1 MTMQKEV
8 LFSLTDVR
16 LTGGPLKAQQEQNR
30 QYLLRLEPDRLLS
43 RFRSEAGLEPKARPY
58 GGWESEGTHDLAGH
72 ILAFY
77 LSGASMMYEATG
89 DEELKRRILY
99 IANELETVQKANGC
113 GYALAFKDGK
123 KCFREMVRGNKVT
136 DCYVLENFGG
146 SIENGTVKIAS
157 YNVADSMLCYGLNDS
172 NINVALHQTKDENT
186 QPVQDSTHN
195 IVQKVVSKRCYGK
208 LQGDITGYTNENN
221 VSAHKYVGGI
231 CQNCGQA
238 NPEYKEMVDGAYEL
252 TDGKD
257 LNWFITLVNQGQTK
271 ANAQLTADIDYT
283 KFIERFNRF
292 DGTLDGH
299 DHTLTLALKCNSG
312 SDGALIGDLYG
323 TVKNIVVAGSID
335 TNYKYAAGVVRD
347 NRGGTIE
354 RVVVKV
360 DFTLGLPGDN
370 TAGGIVAVNQ
380 SGTIRQCV
388 FAGSMTGP
396 TAENCGGIVGWCN
409 SGTISQCANI
419 ARWNIKM
426 TRGSNAIAR
435 NGESNINV
443 HPNPK
448 TEYTSVINGHFEPIY
463 TFNKVALGLYRAWV
477 ATGDELVGRVFLNLS
492 DWFGTEFLDKLS
504 DEDKDKILDC
514 EHGSLPESFADAYR
528 MTGDEKYLRWARRL
542 CQNRMLIPLSKGD
555 RRKLDFHHANNEIPK
570 FTAAERVYRLTGEE
584 WLHNAAVNAMEAFMC
599 DYAFANG
606 GNAYDE
612 HLFPPNAFEEKF
624 QRLAG
629 PESGGSINMLRLTEA
644 LFETDPSARRMDFYE
659 RVLFNHILSTHDPF
673 KGLTVYHT
681 PTKWAAS
688 RTYSREFD
696 AMWCCTG
703 TGFEAPGKYAQM
715 VFSQTADNSTVRV
728 NLFAPAT
735 LDWKERGVRLHQ
747 ETAFPYGETSC
758 VKFDAVGK
766 NAKFAVCIRC
776 PSWAD
781 ERFSVYVNGAKAGN
795 CSNGYVTIVRK
806 WKAGDRIDIEFPM
819 ALRAEPLPG
828 SKKYAAFFYGPTLL
842 VGNLG
847 TEGLS
852 RHDYIPPLSAG
863 DGTPSFIWSNR
874 FGADIPM
881 ATIPREALTRP
892 EDYLEPTALSP
903 LTFRM
908 RGTEILM
915 VPMFALHYSRYG
927 MYWRLMSEDE
937 SRDYESVCAED
948 SKYGRRAVDYVV
960 PGDRESEEVHRLDGK
975 DHHEGEIIY
984 GRTYGWRGT
993 QRGGFFTYRLSVGE
1007 EDEPLVLVARY
1018 RVCET
1023 GPHQFDVQVD
1033 GRTIFTEELKDNGK
1047 RGFFYREMP
1056 IPKELTAG
1064 KKHVAVKFA
1073 AKPDNIAG
1081 GLFGLWLVH

>member
-1 MTMQKEV
+1 MRKLLLSLAVCGITLTAPIAALAKSTGKPVQKET
-8 LFSLTDVR
+8 LFPLTDVR

-30 QYLLRLEPDRLLS
+30 QYLLRLDPDRLLS
-43 RFRSEAGLEPKARPY
+43 RFRSEAGLEPKAKPY
-58 GGWESEGTHDLAGH
+58 GGWESEGSHDLAGH

-99 IANELETVQKANGC
+99 IADELETVQKANGS
-113 GYALAFKDGK
+113 GYALAFKNGK
-123 KCFREMVRGNKVT
+123 KCFREMVEGNDVT

-146 SIENGTVKIAS
+146 TVEKGTAKIAS
-157 YNVADSMLCYGLNDS
+157 SD
-172 NINVALHQTKDENT
+172 
-186 QPVQDSTHN
+186 
-195 IVQKVVSKRCYGK
+195 VV
-208 LQGDITGYTNENN
+208 D
-221 VSAHKYVGGI
+221 GI
-231 CQNCGQA
+231 CRNCRQA
-238 NPEYKEMVDGAYEL
+238 NPEYKEKVDGVYDLA
-252 TDGKD
+252 DGND
-257 LNWFITLVNQGQTK
+257 LSRFITLVNQGQTD
-271 ANAQLTADIDYT
+271 ACARLTADIDYT
-283 KFIERFNRF
+283 GFTARFNRF
-292 DGTLDGH
+292 DGTLDGQG
-299 DHTLTLALKCNSG
+299 HTLTLALKGTSG
-312 SDGALIGDLYG
+312 SDGALIGNLSG
-323 TVKNIVVAGSID
+323 TVRNLVVAGTIETD
-335 TNYKYAAGVVRD
+335 YKFAAGVVRD
-347 NRGGTIE
+347 NRGGIIE
-354 RVVVKV
+354 RVLVTV
-360 DFTLGLPGDN
+360 DFALGLPGDN

-380 SGTIRQCV
+380 SGTVRQCV

-396 TAENCGGIVGWCN
+396 KAENCGGIVGWRN
-409 SGTISQCANI
+409 GGTISQCANI
-419 ARWNIKM
+419 ARWDIKM
-426 TRGSNAIAR
+426 TSGSNAIAR
-435 NGESNINV
+435 NPGNIVV

-477 ATGDELVGRVFLNLS
+477 ATGDEQVRRVFLNLS
-492 DWFGTEFLDKLS
+492 DWFGADFLDKLS

-542 CQNRMLIPLSKGD
+542 CQDRMLVPLSKGN

-584 WLHNAAVNAMEAFMC
+584 WLHDAAVNAMEAFMN

-612 HLFPPNAFEEKF
+612 HLFPPTAFEEKF

-629 PESGGSINMLRLTEA
+629 PESCGSINMLRLTEA

-659 RVLFNHILSTHDPF
+659 RVLFDHILSTHEPF

-715 VFSQTADNSTVRV
+715 VFSRATDNSAVRV
-728 NLFAPAT
+728 NLFAPAS

-758 VKFDAVGK
+758 LKIDAVGK

-776 PSWAD
+776 PFWAD
-781 ERFSVYVNGAKAGN
+781 ERFAVYVNGAKVE
-795 CSNGYVTIVRK
+795 SRSDGYVTILRK

-819 ALRAEPLPG
+819 KLRAEPLPG
-828 SKKYAAFFYGPTLL
+828 SKRYAAFFYGPTLL
-842 VGNLG
+842 VGDLG
-847 TEGLS
+847 TEGIS
-852 RHDYIPPLSAG
+852 REDYVPPISAG

-881 ATIPREALTRP
+881 VTIPAEALARP

-908 RGTEILM
+908 KGTEILL

-927 MYWRLMSEDE
+927 MYWRLAGDE
-937 SRDYESVCAED
+937 E
-948 SKYGRRAVDYVV
+948 
-960 PGDRESEEVHRLDGK
+960 
-975 DHHEGEIIY
+975 
-984 GRTYGWRGT
+984 
-993 QRGGFFTYRLSVGE
+993 
-1007 EDEPLVLVARY
+1007 
-1018 RVCET
+1018 
-1023 GPHQFDVQVD
+1023 
-1033 GRTIFTEELKDNGK
+1033 
-1047 RGFFYREMP
+1047 
-1056 IPKELTAG
+1056 
-1064 KKHVAVKFA
+1064 
-1073 AKPDNIAG
+1073 
-1081 GLFGLWLVH
+1081 